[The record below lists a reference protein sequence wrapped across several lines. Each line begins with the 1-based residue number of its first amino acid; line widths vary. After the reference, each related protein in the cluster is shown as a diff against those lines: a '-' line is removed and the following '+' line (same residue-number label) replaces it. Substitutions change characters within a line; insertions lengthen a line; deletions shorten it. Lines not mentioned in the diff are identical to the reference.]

1 MMRQNRLDAARKA
14 LQNNQPIEAKAELA
28 PLLAEFPDDADAL
41 HLLGLAHAGSGEMLE
56 AIDAL
61 ERAAALAPEDAVI
74 QKHLGNAL
82 FHNSR
87 PQDAFACYQ
96 KALALAP
103 EDAFSHHNL
112 ATLLAKT
119 GDTEGALRH
128 YARALVLHPGFINA
142 HYNLGLLFLRK
153 ADSHA
158 ALIQFANVLALAPEH
173 TEARFH
179 HAVLL
184 LHENKVDA
192 AEKDFLQ
199 VLDSHPE
206 HVLALTNLGV
216 IALKRNEGQQAIACF
231 TKALAL
237 DNSLVEARSNLAAT
251 FMQYDRFENA
261 LTHYDILLQETPD
274 NLEYL
279 YNAAVARMTL
289 GFLKEASDHLLNL
302 LQKAPA
308 HAPALANL
316 AAIRIRQGLREDAI
330 ALLEKAQALHPED
343 GASRHMLQA
352 LTGNSEAA
360 DTNPAYITQLFD
372 NYALY
377 YDRHMQETLN
387 YVLPEAIGAILENH
401 LLHPVKNAID
411 LGAGTGLLAPFLRP
425 LCTHLTG
432 IDLSAKMLKR
442 AEERG
447 LYDALEQAE
456 LVDFFKQTERQFDL
470 ITAADVLPYIGSL
483 HILFEAISAHINPGG
498 LFVFSTEPSTSE
510 ALFHLQPNAR
520 FAHNPSKL
528 HALLENLSFEVME
541 EKRVQARTQDNKP
554 LELLLMV
561 ARKLP

>member
-1 MMRQNRLDAARKA
+1 MTRQSRLDAARKA
-14 LQNNQPIEAKAELA
+14 LQNHQPIEAKAELE
-28 PLLAEFPDDADAL
+28 PHLAECPNDADAL
-41 HLLGLAHAGSGEMLE
+41 HLLGLAHAGSGMMKESV
-56 AIDAL
+56 DAL
-61 ERAAALAPEDAVI
+61 ERAVALAPEDAVI

-82 FHNSR
+82 FHSSR
-87 PQDAFACYQ
+87 PQEAFACYQ
-96 KALALAP
+96 KAIALAP
-103 EDAFSHHNL
+103 TDAFAHHNL

-119 GDTEGALRH
+119 GDTDGALRH
-128 YARALVLHPGFINA
+128 YAEALALHPGFINA
-142 HYNLGLLFLRK
+142 HYNLGLLFLKK
-153 ADSHA
+153 ADSHS

-184 LHENKVDA
+184 LNENTVDA

-216 IALKRNEGQQAIACF
+216 IALKRDEGQHAIAYF

-237 DNSLVEARSNLAAT
+237 DNSLTEARSNLAAT

-289 GFLKEASDHLLNL
+289 GFLKEASDHLLIL

-308 HAPALANL
+308 HAPALVNL
-316 AAIRIRQGLREDAI
+316 AAIRIRQGLREEAM
-330 ALLEKAQALHPED
+330 ALLEKALALNPQD
-343 GASRHMLQA
+343 DACRHMLQA

-377 YDRHMQETLN
+377 YDRHMQETLH
-387 YVLPEAIGAILENH
+387 YVLPETIGAMMETH
-401 LLHPVKNAID
+401 LLHRAENAVD

-432 IDLSAKMLKR
+432 VDLSPKMLKR
-442 AEERG
+442 AKERG
-447 LYDALEQAE
+447 LYDALEKAE
-456 LVDFFKQTERQFDL
+456 LVDFFKQTDRHFDL
-470 ITAADVLPYIGSL
+470 ITAAEVLPYIGSL
-483 HILFEAISAHINPGG
+483 QTLFAEISAHMHPGG
-498 LFVFSTEPSTSE
+498 LFIFSIEPSESE
-510 ALFHLQPNAR
+510 DLFHLQQNAR
-520 FAHNPSKL
+520 FAHHPSKL
-528 HALLENLSFEVME
+528 QALLKSLSFEIME

-554 LELLLMV
+554 LELLLIA